1 MKSMIVTFLML
12 LVLGVGS
19 YIRIAQIV
27 QGVVLFLLDQDRDLL
42 DVKKS
47 FLMVIQPLISLL

>member
-1 MKSMIVTFLML
+1 MIVTFLML

-19 YIRIAQIV
+19 SIRIAQIV

-47 FLMVIQPLISLL
+47 FLMVIQPLISLLL